1 MSAGPRRRLGEDQ
14 RRAQIIDGCVE
25 VLAHEGY
32 QQASL
37 ARIADAAGVSK
48 GLVSHYF
55 SDKGTLMEQVAITTL
70 ARLRDEMGA
79 TIDVTAEVPEILRA
93 VLHQAA
99 QLRQTH
105 ADALRALDEIVH
117 NLRRADG
124 RPRLDLS
131 AYEETYQ
138 TQESL
143 LQRGQQEGTLRA
155 FDTRVM
161 AVTFQGAI
169 DTMLAYLD
177 SHPTADRHAF
187 ADALADLLLAAIRRT

>member
-187 ADALADLLLAAIRRT
+187 ADALADLLLAAIRRP